1 MNYFERKYKK
11 NKIWDLPLRLFHISL
26 ILLVIG
32 SISSAKMNMLDLH
45 QYFGVALLGLVF
57 FRILWG
63 FFGTYYSRFSSFNL
77 SIVDALSQFS
87 KTNNITSIRTPIG
100 CYSTIIFM
108 MVLLSISVSGL
119 FSSDDILYDAPL
131 SFLTPNLTSDW
142 TYIHNILHYFLYILI
157 GIHISAILYYQIVK
171 KMKIIERV
179 LDGYSRIE
187 KINIVSI
194 NEKPLIG
201 MVLLLIFMIL
211 PVLILFYFS

>member
-1 MNYFERKYKK
+1 MKENIRNK
-11 NKIWDLPLRLFHISL
+11 KIWDLPLRLFHISL

-63 FFGTYYSRFSSFNL
+63 FFGTYYSKFTSFNL
-77 SIVDALSQFS
+77 SIIDALSQFS
-87 KTNNITSIRTPIG
+87 KTNTITSIRTPIG
-100 CYSTIIFM
+100 CYSTLIFI

-142 TYIHNILHYFLYILI
+142 TYIHNILHYLLYTLI
-157 GIHISAILYYQIVK
+157 GIHIFAILYYQIVK

>member
-1 MNYFERKYKK
+1 MKENLRYK
-11 NKIWDLPLRLFHISL
+11 KIWDLPLRLFHISL

-63 FFGTYYSRFSSFNL
+63 FFGTYYSRFKSFNL
-77 SIVDALSQFS
+77 SIIDALSQFS
-87 KTNNITSIRTPIG
+87 KTNKITSIRTPIG

-142 TYIHNILHYFLYILI
+142 TYIHNILHYLLYTLI
-157 GIHISAILYYQIVK
+157 GIHIFAILYYQIVK

-201 MVLLLIFMIL
+201 VLLLLILTFL
-211 PVLILFYFS
+211 PVLILLYFN

>member
-1 MNYFERKYKK
+1 MKENIRNK
-11 NKIWDLPLRLFHISL
+11 KIWDLPLRLFHTSL

-63 FFGTYYSRFSSFNL
+63 FFGTYYSRFISFNL

-100 CYSTIIFM
+100 CYSTIIIM

-142 TYIHNILHYFLYILI
+142 TYIHNILHYLLYTLI
-157 GIHISAILYYQIVK
+157 GIHILAVLYYQIVK

-187 KINIVSI
+187 KMNIVSI

-201 MVLLLIFMIL
+201 ILLLFILTFL
-211 PVLILFYFS
+211 PVLILLYFN

>member
-1 MNYFERKYKK
+1 MKEKIRKK
-11 NKIWDLPLRLFHISL
+11 KIWDLPLRLFHLSL
-26 ILLVIG
+26 ILFVIG
-32 SISSAKMNMLDLH
+32 CILSAKLNMLDLH

-63 FFGTYYSRFSSFNL
+63 FFGTFYSRFTSFNL

-100 CYSTIIFM
+100 CYSTIIFIII
-108 MVLLSISVSGL
+108 LLSICVSGL

-142 TYIHNILHYFLYILI
+142 TYIHNILHYFLYVLI
-157 GIHISAILYYQIVK
+157 GIHILAILFYQIVK

-187 KINIVSI
+187 TINIVSI

-201 MVLLLIFMIL
+201 ILLLLFLTIL
-211 PVLILFYFS
+211 PILILLYFN

>member
-1 MNYFERKYKK
+1 MKENIRNK
-11 NKIWDLPLRLFHISL
+11 KIWDLPLRLFHISL

-63 FFGTYYSRFSSFNL
+63 FFGTYYSRFTSFNL

-100 CYSTIIFM
+100 CYSTIIIM

-142 TYIHNILHYFLYILI
+142 TYIHNILHYLLYTLI
-157 GIHISAILYYQIVK
+157 GIHIFAILYYQIVK

-201 MVLLLIFMIL
+201 IFLLLILTFSPI
-211 PVLILFYFS
+211 LILLYFN

>member
-1 MNYFERKYKK
+1 MKEIIRNK
-11 NKIWDLPLRLFHISL
+11 KIWDLPLRLFHISL
-26 ILLVIG
+26 IFLVIG
-32 SISSAKMNMLDLH
+32 SISSAKLNMLDLH

-142 TYIHNILHYFLYILI
+142 TYIHNILHYLLYILI
-157 GIHISAILYYQIVK
+157 GIHIFAILYYQIEK

-211 PVLILFYFS
+211 PVLILLYFS

>member
-1 MNYFERKYKK
+1 MKEIIRNK
-11 NKIWDLPLRLFHISL
+11 KIWDLPLRLFHISL

-32 SISSAKMNMLDLH
+32 SISSAKLNMLDLH

-63 FFGTYYSRFSSFNL
+63 FFGTYYSTFKSFNL

-87 KTNNITSIRTPIG
+87 KTNNIKSIRTPIG
-100 CYSTIIFM
+100 CYSTLIFII
-108 MVLLSISVSGL
+108 VLLSTSVSGL

-131 SFLTPNLTSDW
+131 SFLTPNHTSDW
-142 TYIHNILHYFLYILI
+142 TYIHNILHYMLYILI

-187 KINIVSI
+187 IMNIVSI

-201 MVLLLIFMIL
+201 ILLLLILTIL
-211 PVLILFYFS
+211 PVLILLYFN

>member
-1 MNYFERKYKK
+1 MKENIRNK
-11 NKIWDLPLRLFHISL
+11 KIWDLPLRLFHISL

-57 FRILWG
+57 FRLLWG
-63 FFGTYYSRFSSFNL
+63 FYGTYYSRFTSFNL

-87 KTNNITSIRTPIG
+87 KTNTITSIRTPIG
-100 CYSTIIFM
+100 CYSTLIFM

-142 TYIHNILHYFLYILI
+142 TYIHNILHYLLYTLI
-157 GIHISAILYYQIVK
+157 GIHIFAILYYQIVK
-171 KMKIIERV
+171 KMKIIQRV

-201 MVLLLIFMIL
+201 IFLLLILTFSPI
-211 PVLILFYFS
+211 LILLYFN

>member
-1 MNYFERKYKK
+1 MKENIRNK
-11 NKIWDLPLRLFHISL
+11 KIWDLPLRLFHISL

-63 FFGTYYSRFSSFNL
+63 FFGTYYSRFTSFNL

-87 KTNNITSIRTPIG
+87 KNNNITSIRTPIG
-100 CYSTIIFM
+100 CYSTIIIM

-142 TYIHNILHYFLYILI
+142 TNIHNILHYFLYILI
-157 GIHISAILYYQIVK
+157 GIHILAILYYQIVK

-201 MVLLLIFMIL
+201 ILILLILTIL
-211 PVLILFYFS
+211 PVLILLYFN

>member
-1 MNYFERKYKK
+1 MKENIRNKK
-11 NKIWDLPLRLFHISL
+11 TWDLPLRLFHISL

-63 FFGTYYSRFSSFNL
+63 FFGTYYSRFKSFNL
-77 SIVDALSQFS
+77 SIIDALSQFS
-87 KTNNITSIRTPIG
+87 KTNKITSIRTPIG

-108 MVLLSISVSGL
+108 TVLLSISVSGL

-142 TYIHNILHYFLYILI
+142 TYIHNILHYLLYTLI
-157 GIHISAILYYQIVK
+157 GIHILAILYYQIVK

-187 KINIVSI
+187 KMNIVSI

-201 MVLLLIFMIL
+201 ILLLLILTFSPI
-211 PVLILFYFS
+211 LILLYFN

>member
-1 MNYFERKYKK
+1 MKEIIRNK
-11 NKIWDLPLRLFHISL
+11 KIWDLPLRLFHISL

-32 SISSAKMNMLDLH
+32 CISSAKLNMLDLH

-63 FFGTYYSRFSSFNL
+63 FFGTFYSRFTSFNL

-100 CYSTIIFM
+100 CYSTIIIM

-142 TYIHNILHYFLYILI
+142 TYIHNILHYLLYTLI
-157 GIHISAILYYQIVK
+157 GIHIFAILYYQIVK

-187 KINIVSI
+187 KINIVSV

-201 MVLLLIFMIL
+201 IFLLLILTFSPI
-211 PVLILFYFS
+211 LILLYFN